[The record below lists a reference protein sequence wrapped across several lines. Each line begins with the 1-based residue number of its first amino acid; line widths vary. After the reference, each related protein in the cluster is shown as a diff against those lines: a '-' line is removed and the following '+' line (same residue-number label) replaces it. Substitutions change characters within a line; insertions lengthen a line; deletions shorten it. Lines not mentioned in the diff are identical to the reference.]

1 MNRQQ
6 KQAVIA
12 DFKVKINGAKSVF
25 IVDYK
30 GLTVSQLQDFRK
42 QLRSAG
48 STFKITKARL
58 IKIAAQNYVDSDDFA
73 KDLKGQIGLV
83 FTDGEVSPVAGK
95 IVDFAKDNE
104 TFKIISGVHESKILT
119 KDEIVFFASLPTKDV
134 LFARLAGA
142 LISPMAKLA
151 YVLKEM
157 GNAEG
162 SKSAGEATAEN

>member
-1 MNRQQ
+1 MNRQE

-12 DFKVKINGAKSVF
+12 DFKDKMNGAKSVF

-48 STFKITKARL
+48 GTFKITKARL
-58 IKIAAQNYVDSDDFA
+58 IKIAAQDYVDAEDFS
-73 KDLKGQIGLV
+73 KGLRGQIGLV
-83 FTDGEVSPVAGK
+83 FTDGEISPVAGK
-95 IVDFAKDNE
+95 IVNFAKDNE
-104 TFKIISGVHESKILT
+104 SFKVISGMHESKVLT
-119 KDEIVFFASLPTKDV
+119 RDEIVFFASMPTKDV

-151 YVLKEM
+151 WVLKEM
-157 GNAEG
+157 SDAKE